1 MSNRVTT
8 LDLRFEFVNGWLT
21 GGTDPADGSVECGDG
36 TAFPMEV
43 TLDQVAEIFYRV
55 KDAWFTGGGVSWE
68 FSESTVSISAPT
80 AAPTNRRLD
89 VSAST
94 YQQRGYCKLGGD
106 DYNGATY
113 DAGIG
118 NYYSDIA
125 DNENG
130 MWKDAWNDP
139 DNVDAFSYEQ
149 DDLNSIQGGDP
160 EWWGDTGVGIGVYA
174 KVYRG
179 KRVAVVKADPADG
192 LYALTNQFFL
202 EIEMYWFDYGVV
214 PFGGST
220 NIYNSQGGF
229 GDFSS
234 RAVLISNYILR
245 LATGDATCPVY
256 FDALGSTNETGTDFI
271 HEPQVW
277 WPYAKDN
284 PAVAVWDSATGL
296 PL

>member
-1 MSNRVTT
+1 MANGVSTRNK
-8 LDLRFEFVNGWLT
+8 RFEFVNGWLT

-36 TAFPMEV
+36 TAFPMQV

-55 KDAWFTGGGVSWE
+55 KDAWFTGGSASWE
-68 FSESTVSISAPT
+68 ISGSPQTINAATDAP
-80 AAPTNRRLD
+80 ANRTLEID
-89 VSAST
+89 GST
-94 YQQRGYCKLGGD
+94 YQKRGYTKLGAYP
-106 DYNGATY
+106 YNGATY

-139 DNVDAFSYEQ
+139 DHVDAFSYEQ
-149 DDLNSIQGGDP
+149 DDPNSIQGGDT
-160 EWWGDTGVGIGVYA
+160 EWWGDTGLGVYA
-174 KVYRG
+174 KVFRG

-192 LYALTNQFFL
+192 LYAPTNQFFL
-202 EIEMYWFDYGVV
+202 EIEMYWFDYGFV

-229 GDFSS
+229 GNFSS

-284 PAVAVWDSATGL
+284 PAVPVWDTDNGAKL
-296 PL
+296 

>member
-1 MSNRVTT
+1 MGKGVVTRMK
-8 LDLRFEFVNGWLT
+8 RFEFVNGWMT

-55 KDAWFTGGGVSWE
+55 KDAWFTGGSASWE
-68 FSESTVSISAPT
+68 VSGSPQTMEAPT
-80 AAPTNRRLD
+80 DAPTNRTLEID
-89 VSAST
+89 GVT
-94 YQQRGYCKLGGD
+94 YQRRGYTILD
-106 DYNGATY
+106 AYPYNDPTY

-130 MWKDAWNDP
+130 LWKDAWNDP
-139 DNVDAFSYEQ
+139 DHVDAFSYEQ
-149 DDLNSIQGGDP
+149 DDPNSTQGGDA
-160 EWWGDTGVGIGVYA
+160 EWWGDTGLGVYA

-179 KRVAVVKADPADG
+179 KRVAVVKLDPEDG
-192 LYALTNQFFL
+192 LYAATNKFYL
-202 EIEMYWFDYGVV
+202 EIEMYWIDYGVV

-220 NIYNSQGGF
+220 NIYDSQGGF

-234 RAVLISNYILR
+234 RAVNICNYILQ
-245 LATGDATCPVY
+245 LAGGDATCPVY

-271 HEPQVW
+271 HEPQKW
-277 WPYAKDN
+277 FPYAKGN
-284 PAVAVWDSATGL
+284 PAEPVWDFETGAKL
-296 PL
+296 